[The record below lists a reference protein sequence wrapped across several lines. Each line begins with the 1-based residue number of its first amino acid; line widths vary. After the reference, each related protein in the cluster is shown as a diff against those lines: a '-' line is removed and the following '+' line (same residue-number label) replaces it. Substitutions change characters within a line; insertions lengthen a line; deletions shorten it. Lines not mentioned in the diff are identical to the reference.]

1 MRFCVCF
8 SCTKCVVFSLS
19 IEYLIKKKNT
29 ENSQS
34 RSQFRRLDAI
44 QTIAATKF
52 GVSYNDINLI
62 FSLSLSWNHFN
73 HQTKPSY
80 NNTPTPRHCSV
91 RLLCVNVCSDA
102 YQLIEVSRKTQ
113 SAINWKMNVLRANWK
128 GFSNY
133 NRTFNINLVVYWMSY
148 KIQQTNS
155 VCRCVGFMTKHTMK
169 RKKSWQRHMS
179 MFYAEYFGRWNQI
192 FGDEERAM
200 RKWYTIQLR
209 KSECKNERGQ
219 HKLFK
224 YGAPIQNG
232 NKTKWRW
239 SEANQSPKTFISH
252 HLPLTAYWVEPRRV
266 ADPKFRRTHT
276 QSYVSPTEIDLSYL
290 VRFYWSNFGILRI
303 MNGTIRK
310 MWTKKMMEIN
320 YLSISSMGALMGAL

>member
-1 MRFCVCF
+1 
-8 SCTKCVVFSLS
+8 
-19 IEYLIKKKNT
+19 
-29 ENSQS
+29 
-34 RSQFRRLDAI
+34 
-44 QTIAATKF
+44 
-52 GVSYNDINLI
+52 
-62 FSLSLSWNHFN
+62 
-73 HQTKPSY
+73 
-80 NNTPTPRHCSV
+80 
-91 RLLCVNVCSDA
+91 
-102 YQLIEVSRKTQ
+102 
-113 SAINWKMNVLRANWK
+113 MNVLRANWK

-155 VCRCVGFMTKHTMK
+155 VCRCVGFTTKHTMK
-169 RKKSWQRHMS
+169 RKKSWQRHRS